1 MCHYANKQRSE
12 HEFKVGDWVFLR
24 LQPYRQS
31 SVNHTNCPKLAPRFY
46 GPFKVLARVGKVAY
60 TLDLPPGSC
69 IHPTF
74 HVSLLKPKL
83 ASNVVVS
90 TVLPP
95 LSDAGLV
102 TWTPE
107 KVLQRGMFKRGNSAV
122 TRWLIKWMGL
132 LNHDATWEDVD
143 SILDRFPDFNA

>member
-1 MCHYANKQRSE
+1 MRHYANKQHSE
-12 HEFKVGDWVFLR
+12 REFQVGDWVFLC

-31 SVNHTNCPKLAPRFY
+31 SVHHTNCLKLAPQFY
-46 GPFKVLARVGKVAY
+46 GPSQVLARVGKVAY
-60 TLDLPPGSC
+60 TLDLPPGSR

-74 HVSLLKPKL
+74 HISFLKPKL
-83 ASNVVVS
+83 GSNVAAS
-90 TVLPP
+90 TALPP
-95 LSDAGLV
+95 LSDTGLV

-107 KVLQRGMFKRGNSAV
+107 KVLQRGMIKKGNSAV

-132 LNHDATWEDVD
+132 PDHDATLKDAA